1 MIILYVQLFLI
12 ASLTALACSLPGNF
26 LVLRGTALM
35 SDAISHSILLGIVLM
50 FFVTHNIHSPWM
62 FVGATI
68 VGLLTITAAELLIK
82 TKRISLDTTIGLI
95 FPLFFSIA
103 VLLINYY
110 AHTIHIDTDAVF
122 LGELAFAPF
131 QTTTLFG
138 YNIGPISIWV
148 MSGILLIN
156 LWFIKTFYKELI
168 ISTFDIDQAEIFGYK
183 PYLINYLLMALT
195 SITIIGSFNTAGS
208 ILVIAFM
215 IIPPATAFLITNH
228 VKKMICLS
236 SIFALLSTIIGC
248 CLAHVVN
255 VSITGA
261 IATINGLLFFIV
273 LFLKNLQDP
282 KLPIDQS

>member
-1 MIILYVQLFLI
+1 MIILYLQLFFI
-12 ASLTALACSLPGNF
+12 ASLVAISCALPGNF

-50 FFVTHNIHSPWM
+50 FFITKTIHSPWM

-68 VGLLTITAAELLIK
+68 IGLLTITAAELLIK
-82 TKRISLDTTIGLI
+82 TKRISLDTTIALI

-131 QTTTLFG
+131 QTVSLWG
-138 YNIGPISIWV
+138 YELGPIALWTL
-148 MSGILLIN
+148 SGILFIN
-156 LWFIKTFYKELI
+156 ILFISLFYKELVF
-168 ISTFDIDQAEIFGYK
+168 STFDNEQAEVMGYR
-183 PYLINYLLMALT
+183 PYMINYALMALT
-195 SITIIGSFNTAGS
+195 SITIIGAFNTAGS
-208 ILVIAFM
+208 LLVIAFI

-228 VKKMICLS
+228 IKKMILLS
-236 SIFALLSTIIGC
+236 SLFALISTIIGC
-248 CLAHVVN
+248 LFAHIAN

-261 IATINGLLFFIV
+261 IATINGLLFLLV
-273 LFLKNLQDP
+273 LRLHK
-282 KLPIDQS
+282 KIDHT

>member
-12 ASLTALACSLPGNF
+12 ASLVAVACSLPGNF

-50 FFVTHNIHSPWM
+50 FFVTHNVHSPWM

-68 VGLLTITAAELLIK
+68 VGLLTITTAELIIK

-131 QTTTLFG
+131 QTCSLFG
-138 YNIGPISIWV
+138 YNVGPTSLWIIT
-148 MSGILLIN
+148 GILIMN
-156 LWFIKTFYKELI
+156 IWFIQRFYKELV
-168 ISTFDIDQAEIFGYK
+168 ISTFDTNQATILGYQ
-183 PYLINYLLMALT
+183 PHYIHYALMALT
-195 SITIIGSFNTAGS
+195 SVTIVGSFNTAGS

-215 IIPPATAFLITNH
+215 IIPPATAFLITNNI
-228 VKKMICLS
+228 KEMIIMS
-236 SIFALLSTIIGC
+236 SLFALLSAISGC
-248 CLAHVVN
+248 LLAHLIN
-255 VSITGA
+255 ASITGST
-261 IATINGLLFFIV
+261 ATAAGLIFFTV
-273 LFLKNLQDP
+273 LALQN
-282 KLPIDQS
+282 ISNNN

>member
-1 MIILYVQLFLI
+1 MIILYAQLFLI
-12 ASLTALACSLPGNF
+12 ASLVAVACSLPGNF

-50 FFVTHNIHSPWM
+50 FFITHNVHSPWM
-62 FVGATI
+62 FVGATV
-68 VGLLTITAAELLIK
+68 VGLLTITTAELIIK

-131 QTTTLFG
+131 QTSSILG
-138 YNIGPISIWV
+138 RNIGPTSFWA
-148 MSGILLIN
+148 MLTLLIMN
-156 LWFIKTFYKELI
+156 IYFIKRFYKELV
-168 ISTFDIDQAEIFGYK
+168 ISTFDNDQATVLGYK
-183 PYLINYLLMALT
+183 PYYIHYALMALT
-195 SITIIGSFNTAGS
+195 SLTIVGSFNTAGS

-228 VKKMICLS
+228 IKEMIVMS
-236 SIFALLSTIIGC
+236 SLFALLSAITGC
-248 CLAHVVN
+248 LLAHTIN
-255 VSITGA
+255 ASITGS
-261 IATINGLLFFIV
+261 IATTNGLIFFIV
-273 LFLKNLQDP
+273 IFLKDSRSL
-282 KLPIDQS
+282 KDQSW

>member
-1 MIILYVQLFLI
+1 MIILYIQLFLI
-12 ASLTALACSLPGNF
+12 ASLVAVACSLPGNF

-50 FFVTHNIHSPWM
+50 FFITHEIQSIWM
-62 FVGATI
+62 FIGATL
-68 VGLLTITAAELLIK
+68 VALLTVTLAELLIK

-131 QTTTLFG
+131 QTTHING
-138 YNIGPISIWV
+138 YNLGPTSLWTMSIV
-148 MSGILLIN
+148 VLLNIA
-156 LWFIKTFYKELI
+156 FIRIFYKELI
-168 ISTFDIDQAEIFGYK
+168 LSTFDAEQAEILGYR
-183 PYLINYLLMALT
+183 PYIVNYLLMALT
-195 SITIIGSFNTAGS
+195 SITIVGAFNTAGS

-215 IIPPATAFLITNH
+215 IIPPATAFLITNQ
-228 VKKMICLS
+228 VQKMIVLS
-236 SIFALLSTIIGC
+236 SLFSLVATAAGC
-248 CLAHVVN
+248 CFAHLAN

-261 IATINGLLFFIV
+261 IATSNGIIFFIV
-273 LFLKNLQDP
+273 LMLMNSKFAKSLTNEP
-282 KLPIDQS
+282 